1 LEKRVSRGPA
11 TKLENQIR
19 NSKFAIRNFLMP
31 DPEIARRCSV
41 CGATV
46 RHRALF
52 CPQCGHR
59 VANQDAAVETD
70 SERARSSSGVSQS
83 SATESVQGGGPDQAM
98 TQPLVG
104 NFSGAPDSPSGQ
116 TRTTMHRATNV
127 AKAGFEDNVLAP
139 VEKLRKVSSIVIDQ
153 AGYDHSLRFLLVA
166 AVLFLVFLV
175 LLVLSK
181 VIG

>member
-1 LEKRVSRGPA
+1 
-11 TKLENQIR
+11 
-19 NSKFAIRNFLMP
+19 MP

-52 CPQCGHR
+52 CPQCGHG

-70 SERARSSSGVSQS
+70 SERARSSSGVIQS
-83 SATESVQGGGPDQAM
+83 SEVESVEGVGPDQTT

-104 NFSGAPDSPSGQ
+104 NFSRAPESPSAR
-116 TRTTMHRATNV
+116 TRTSMHRTTSA

-153 AGYDHSLRFLLVA
+153 AGYDPSLRFLLVA
-166 AVLFLVFLV
+166 AGLFLVFLL

>member
-1 LEKRVSRGPA
+1 
-11 TKLENQIR
+11 
-19 NSKFAIRNFLMP
+19 MP
-31 DPEIARRCSV
+31 DPEIAHRCSV

-52 CPQCGHR
+52 CPQCGHG

-70 SERARSSSGVSQS
+70 SERAPSSGGVNQS
-83 SATESVQGGGPDQAM
+83 SEPEPVERVGPDQSM

-104 NFSGAPDSPSGQ
+104 EVSGAPDSPSGR
-116 TRTTMHRATNV
+116 TRTTMHRATTA

-153 AGYDHSLRFLLVA
+153 AGYDPSLRFLLVA
-166 AVLFLVFLV
+166 AGLFLVFIL

>member
-1 LEKRVSRGPA
+1 
-11 TKLENQIR
+11 
-19 NSKFAIRNFLMP
+19 MP

-46 RHRALF
+46 RRRALF
-52 CPQCGHR
+52 CPQCGHG
-59 VANQDAAVETD
+59 VANQDAAVKTD
-70 SERARSSSGVSQS
+70 SERAPSSGDVLQS
-83 SATESVQGGGPDQAM
+83 SETTSVESVGPDQAM
-98 TQPLVG
+98 TQPLIG
-104 NFSGAPDSPSGQ
+104 DFSRAPDSPSGR
-116 TRTTMHRATNV
+116 TRTTMHRATSA

-153 AGYDHSLRFLLVA
+153 AGYDPSLRFLLVA
-166 AVLFLVFLV
+166 AGLFLVFLL

>member
-1 LEKRVSRGPA
+1 
-11 TKLENQIR
+11 
-19 NSKFAIRNFLMP
+19 MP

-52 CPQCGHR
+52 CPQCGHG
-59 VANQDAAVETD
+59 VAKQHADIETD
-70 SERARSSSGVSQS
+70 SERARSRSGVIQS
-83 SATESVQGGGPDQAM
+83 AEPESVEGVGPDQAM

-104 NFSGAPDSPSGQ
+104 DFSGAPDSPSGR
-116 TRTTMHRATNV
+116 TRTTMHRATSA

-153 AGYDHSLRFLLVA
+153 AGYDPSLRFLLVA
-166 AVLFLVFLV
+166 AGFFLVFLL

>member
-1 LEKRVSRGPA
+1 
-11 TKLENQIR
+11 
-19 NSKFAIRNFLMP
+19 MP

-52 CPQCGHR
+52 CPQCGHG
-59 VANQDAAVETD
+59 VASQDAAVETE
-70 SERARSSSGVSQS
+70 SERPPSSSGVIQS
-83 SATESVQGGGPDQAM
+83 LETESVEGIGPDQDM

-104 NFSGAPDSPSGQ
+104 NFSGVPDSPSGR
-116 TRTTMHRATNV
+116 TRTTMHRATSA

-139 VEKLRKVSSIVIDQ
+139 VEKLRKVSGIVIDQ
-153 AGYDHSLRFLLVA
+153 AAYDPSLRFLLVA
-166 AVLFLVFLV
+166 AGLFLVFLL

-181 VIG
+181 VVG